1 MSEVLPEGE
10 DTEERDESRQGG
22 GLAMKAPVVI
32 GIAGSMRSGKTTL
45 ANMIAQTYDLPVVSF
60 AESLRYEVAQAYFP
74 KQGKAEAR
82 FMWSLLEEK
91 DKTLTRPLLQ
101 AWGQAK
107 RDLRDPDY
115 WCERMFEYMEKK
127 GIEVAVCDDVR
138 HVNEAEWIL
147 ANGGFIIRLVA
158 DDDTLLERGASET
171 AMLHAS
177 ENLAPLDEYLA
188 ENNHPCVRIE
198 TRGRTEYGTFVAAN
212 PAIRRLLD
220 EMEDEEE

>member
-1 MSEVLPEGE
+1 
-10 DTEERDESRQGG
+10 
-22 GLAMKAPVVI
+22 MKAPVVI

-45 ANMIAQTYDLPVVSF
+45 ANMIAQTYNIPVVSF

-74 KQGKAEAR
+74 KQGKSEAR

-91 DKTLTRPLLQ
+91 DKSLTRPLLQ

-107 RDLRDPDY
+107 RELRHPDY

-127 GIEVAVCDDVR
+127 GIEIAVCDDVR
-138 HVNEAEWIL
+138 HVNEAEWII
-147 ANGGFIIRLVA
+147 ANGGFIIRLISHPA
-158 DDDTLLERGASET
+158 DLRERGADET

-188 ENNHPCVRIE
+188 EHNHPCVRIE

-212 PAIRRLLD
+212 PAVASLLKK
-220 EMEDEEE
+220 EEEEE

>member
-1 MSEVLPEGE
+1 
-10 DTEERDESRQGG
+10 
-22 GLAMKAPVVI
+22 MKAPIVI

-45 ANMIAQTYDLPVVSF
+45 ANMIAQTYNIPVVSF

-91 DKTLTRPLLQ
+91 DKSLTRPLLQ

-107 RDLRDPDY
+107 RDLRYPDY
-115 WCERMFEYMEKK
+115 WCDRLFEYMEKK
-127 GIEVAVCDDVR
+127 GIEFAVCDDVR
-138 HVNEAEWIL
+138 HVNEAQWIL

-158 DDDTLLERGASET
+158 DGDTLLERGADET
-171 AMLHAS
+171 AMLHSS
-177 ENLAPLDEYLA
+177 ENLAPLDEYML
-188 ENNHPCVRIE
+188 NHNHPCVHIN

-212 PAIRRLLD
+212 PAIRRLI
-220 EMEDEEE
+220 ESMEEEE